1 MDSSLLKRTLLI
13 GISLFLTACS
23 VQTNTIKARFDVAVD
38 EAINQELSQFTSM
51 NRDLFSYYLPLSIGR
66 RSSTPTSALLISH
79 NEEILM
85 NLDIIS
91 VLNAVY
97 YTDEN
102 ANVLRSTVNV
112 NSAFYANQGTFSNYK
127 GIPIDYQ
134 VSVNALSEEIVL
146 LTLETETFIFSSI
159 HPIAISPEILFDMM
173 TIARTSTVNKNE
185 VVAAFS
191 NREIIDYQKETLNM
205 FSQLAP
211 ESGTVI
217 DMVEGD
223 ENGLFDDE
231 FYDAGVIEDIP
242 DQAIIE

>member
-1 MDSSLLKRTLLI
+1 MDSSLFKRTILI
-13 GISLFLTACS
+13 GLSLFLTACG
-23 VQTNTIKARFDVAVD
+23 VQTNTVKARFDMAVE
-38 EAINQELSQFTSM
+38 EAVNQELSKFTTM

-66 RSSTPTSALLISH
+66 RNSTPTSALLISH

-97 YTDEN
+97 YTDESE
-102 ANVLRSTVNV
+102 NVLRSTVNV
-112 NSAFYANQGTFSNYK
+112 NNAFYANQGTFNNYK

-134 VSVNALSEEIVL
+134 VSVNALNEKTVL

-223 ENGLFDDE
+223 EHILLDE
-231 FYDAGVIEDIP
+231 EYYDGGQIEEIP
-242 DQAIIE
+242 DQSIIE